1 MLGSIITWFIVGLL
15 PILLVVIIQNL
26 IGKLLTPLALRN
38 KASRTVYFATAAIG
52 VPIHELSHAIAAFLF
67 RHRITKIK
75 FFEYTAGHGRLGY
88 VEHQWN
94 MLSPLQNVGLFF
106 IGIAP
111 LIGAGAVIYLATRLM
126 VPGLLDTLAWRTAEI
141 PMVLTGDPAN
151 DAFYAVQYGLVGAGI
166 AIQSVSSEPQ
176 FWLWLLITS
185 VVAFHSTPSK
195 ADMQSAW
202 KGAIAVGA
210 LLTGVVYI
218 VGELYPVHD
227 LVLGYWLHGVAI
239 MAATIVFSMPWWG
252 ILLILAS
259 INRARGR

>member
-1 MLGSIITWFIVGLL
+1 MLLSFLTWFLVGLL
-15 PILLVVIIQNL
+15 PIVLVVIIQNF

-38 KASRTVYFATAAIG
+38 KASRLVYLATAAIG

-111 LIGAGAVIYLATRLM
+111 LIGAGAVIYLATKLIL
-126 VPGLLDTLAWRTAEI
+126 PGLLDTLAWRITET

-151 DAFYAVQYGLVGAGI
+151 DVFYAVQYGLAGAVG

-176 FWLWLLITS
+176 FWIWLLITS

-195 ADMQSAW
+195 ADMQSTW

-227 LVLGYWLHGVAI
+227 VIVGYWLHGVAI
-239 MAATIVFSMPWWG
+239 MAATIVFSMPWWA
-252 ILLILAS
+252 ILLLLATFT
-259 INRARGR
+259 RR